1 MAKSTFFWIL
11 SASLDFVL
19 APCTAIL
26 QLNVR
31 DLGTLLPKLRA
42 AGFTSISTGA
52 GPEEFVGVDRKA
64 GATAEE
70 LGG

>member
-19 APCTAIL
+19 APGTAIL

-31 DLGTLLPKLRA
+31 DLGTLLPKL
-42 AGFTSISTGA
+42 
-52 GPEEFVGVDRKA
+52 KA
-64 GATAEE
+64 GWVHSDINWCRT
-70 LGG
+70 